1 MLASIFGVQLRNLMS
16 PDVWFLLVLAIKMA
30 VVAAFV
36 VTASFVAERAGALV
50 GAMVVTLPIATGPA
64 YILLALDHGAAFIAD
79 STVASLAVHAASGI
93 FGMAY
98 VLAAQ
103 RRSFAVTIAVA
114 VATWIACAIVIRAI
128 AWSVPGA
135 ILLNVAAFGV
145 CVPLAQRYLH
155 VRMPV
160 ITRRWFDVPLRASLV
175 AALVGTVVMLGD
187 SVGPQLAGMFAVF
200 PIVMLSIML
209 ILHPRI
215 GGVATA
221 ALIANA
227 MWGLVGFA
235 LAVLTL
241 HVTAV
246 PFGAPLALASAL
258 AVSVGVNCIIF
269 MVRRAGHAAR
279 AAALNSAAS
288 PGA

>member
-1 MLASIFGVQLRNLMS
+1 
-16 PDVWFLLVLAIKMA
+16 
-30 VVAAFV
+30 
-36 VTASFVAERAGALV
+36 
-50 GAMVVTLPIATGPA
+50 
-64 YILLALDHGAAFIAD
+64 
-79 STVASLAVHAASGI
+79 
-93 FGMAY
+93 MAY

-103 RRSFAVTIAVA
+103 RRSFAVTIAAA

-128 AWSVPGA
+128 AWSVSGA

-187 SVGPQLAGMFAVF
+187 SVGPELAGMFAVF

-221 ALIANA
+221 AIIANA

-241 HVTAV
+241 HVAAV
-246 PFGAPLALASAL
+246 PFGAPLALTSAL

-279 AAALNSAAS
+279 TAALNSAAS

>member
-1 MLASIFGVQLRNLMS
+1 MS
-16 PDVWFLLVLAIKMA
+16 PDVWFLLVLTIKMA
-30 VVAAFV
+30 VAAAFV
-36 VTASFVAERAGALV
+36 VTASFIAERAGALV
-50 GAMVVTLPIATGPA
+50 GAMVLTLPIGAGPA
-64 YILLALDHGAAFIAD
+64 YVLLALDHGAAFIAD
-79 STVASLAVHAASGI
+79 STVVSLAVHAASGI

-98 VLAAQ
+98 VLAAP
-103 RRSFAVTIAVA
+103 RRSFAVTIAAA
-114 VATWIACAIVIRAI
+114 VGTWIACALVIRAI

-135 ILLNVAAFGV
+135 ILLNVAAYGA

-160 ITRRWFDVPLRASLV
+160 ITRRWFDIALRASLV
-175 AALVGTVVMLGD
+175 AALVGVVVALGD
-187 SVGPQLAGMFAVF
+187 SAGPVLAGIFAVF

-221 ALIANA
+221 AIIANA

-235 LAVLTL
+235 LAILTL
-241 HVTAV
+241 HLAAV
-246 PFGAPLALASAL
+246 PFGVPLALASAL
-258 AVSVGVNCIIF
+258 AVSVICNITIF
-269 MVRRAGHAAR
+269 MLRRAGHAAR
-279 AAALNSAAS
+279 TAALNSAAS

>member
-1 MLASIFGVQLRNLMS
+1 MS

-30 VVAAFV
+30 VAAAFV
-36 VTASFVAERAGALV
+36 VTASFVAERAGALL
-50 GAMVVTLPIATGPA
+50 GAMVVTLPIAAGPA
-64 YILLALDHGAAFIAD
+64 YILLALDHGAAFIAE

-98 VLAAQ
+98 VVAAQ
-103 RRSFAVTIAVA
+103 RRSFAVTVAVA
-114 VATWIACAIVIRAI
+114 VGTWIACALAIRSI
-128 AWSVPGA
+128 TWSVPGA
-135 ILLNVAAFGV
+135 ILLNIAAYGA

-155 VRMPV
+155 VRMPF

-175 AALVGTVVMLGD
+175 AVLVGTVVMLGD
-187 SVGPQLAGMFAVF
+187 SVGPELAGMFAVF

-221 ALIANA
+221 AIIANA

-235 LAVLTL
+235 LAILTL
-241 HVTAV
+241 HLAAV
-246 PFGAPLALASAL
+246 PFGAPLALTSAL
-258 AVSVGVNCIIF
+258 SVSVAVNCIIF
-269 MVRRAGHAAR
+269 ALRRASHAAR
-279 AAALNSAAS
+279 TAALNSAAS

>member
-1 MLASIFGVQLRNLMS
+1 MS

-30 VVAAFV
+30 VAAAFV

-50 GAMVVTLPIATGPA
+50 GAMVVTLPIGAGPA

-103 RRSFAVTIAVA
+103 RRSFAVTIAAA
-114 VATWIACAIVIRAI
+114 VGTWIACALAIRAI
-128 AWSVPGA
+128 AWSVSGA
-135 ILLNVAAFGV
+135 ILLNVAAYGV

-160 ITRRWFDVPLRASLV
+160 IRRRWFDVPLRAALV
-175 AALVGTVVMLGD
+175 AALVGTVVALGD
-187 SVGPQLAGMFAVF
+187 SAGPVLAGIFAVF

-221 ALIANA
+221 AIIANA

-241 HVTAV
+241 HLAAV
-246 PFGAPLALASAL
+246 PFGAPIALTSAL
-258 AVSVGVNCIIF
+258 AVSVICNIIIF
-269 MVRRAGHAAR
+269 MVRRADHAAR
-279 AAALNSAAS
+279 TAALNSAAS

>member
-1 MLASIFGVQLRNLMS
+1 MS
-16 PDVWFLLVLAIKMA
+16 PDLWFPFVLAIKMA
-30 VVAAFV
+30 VAAAFV
-36 VTASFVAERAGALV
+36 VTASVVAERAGALV
-50 GAMVVTLPIATGPA
+50 GAMVVTLPVGAGPA

-93 FGMAY
+93 YGMAY
-98 VLAAQ
+98 VMAAQ
-103 RRSFAVTIAVA
+103 RRSFAVTMAITI
-114 VATWIACAIVIRAI
+114 ATWMGCALVIRSI
-128 AWSVPGA
+128 TWSVTGA
-135 ILLNVAAFGV
+135 ILLNVVAYGI
-145 CVPLAQRYLH
+145 CVPLAQRYQN

-160 ITRRWFDVPLRASLV
+160 ITRRWFDIPLRAGLV
-175 AALVGTVVMLGD
+175 AGLVGLVVALGD
-187 SVGPQLAGMFAVF
+187 SAGPVLAGIFAVF

-221 ALIANA
+221 AIIANA

-241 HVTAV
+241 HLTAV
-246 PFGAPLALASAL
+246 PFGAPLALLSAL
-258 AVSVGVNCIIF
+258 AVSVAANCVIF
-269 MVRRAGHAAR
+269 FLRRAGHAAR
-279 AAALNSAAS
+279 MAALNSAAS